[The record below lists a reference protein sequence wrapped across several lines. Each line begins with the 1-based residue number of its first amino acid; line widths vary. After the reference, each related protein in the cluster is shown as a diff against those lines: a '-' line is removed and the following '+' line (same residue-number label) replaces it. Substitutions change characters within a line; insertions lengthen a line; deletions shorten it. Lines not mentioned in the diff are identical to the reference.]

1 MRQLLQLPWRPTV
14 SPAGAS
20 GPGADVSAPG
30 PASRVARGSA
40 GTAAAARPLHV
51 ERWGR
56 DGPVIVLIHGL
67 GASGRFWRRTVQA
80 LGGSVRVIAPD
91 LLGFGQ
97 SPWPP
102 IGYSID
108 DHLDAL
114 DDALGREVLRHGPIV
129 LGGHSSGATLALA
142 WAGRH
147 PSYLRGLAL
156 IGLPV
161 FASAEEARA
170 HIARLGFLAHA
181 AVMRPRLG
189 AALCSMMCRTRPFWR
204 LVAPILGRNFP
215 PEVARD
221 WVLHTWTSYSRSLE
235 HGIVRADV
243 RALAGAVVRRGTP
256 VRLIHGEEDREAPI
270 RAVFELARLH
280 GWPLHVI
287 PTGSHFLPIERPAA
301 CASILRDL
309 LADLPVTGSNP
320 MLRTDQDDD
329 RALPRAGRDTL
340 PVKHPRRAI
349 SSA

>member
-1 MRQLLQLPWRPTV
+1 MRHILQRPRRPTV
-14 SPAGAS
+14 APAVAS
-20 GPGADVSAPG
+20 NASAVVSEPG
-30 PASRVARGSA
+30 PASRVARASA
-40 GTAAAARPLHV
+40 GGSAAARPLHV

-56 DGPVIVLIHGL
+56 DGPVVVLIHGL

-91 LLGFGQ
+91 LLGFGR

-114 DDALGREVLRHGPIV
+114 DDALGNEVLRDGPIV

-147 PSYLRGLAL
+147 PSRVRGLAL
-156 IGLPV
+156 MGLPV
-161 FASAEEARA
+161 FASAHVARA
-170 HIARLGFLAHA
+170 HIAALGFLAYA

-235 HGIVRADV
+235 SRHRARGRP
-243 RALAGAVVRRGTP
+243 RARRRGRTS
-256 VRLIHGEEDREAPI
+256 RHA
-270 RAVFELARLH
+270 
-280 GWPLHVI
+280 
-287 PTGSHFLPIERPAA
+287 GS
-301 CASILRDL
+301 
-309 LADLPVTGSNP
+309 ADS
-320 MLRTDQDDD
+320 Q
-329 RALPRAGRDTL
+329 
-340 PVKHPRRAI
+340 
-349 SSA
+349 